1 MFIFAGTFLF
11 LFLGFLHSHGGL
23 VSPLGKIGQQVLGSK
38 IKVDQDTERIKT
50 YLTQEKIA
58 YATIGRLSGNSYQI
72 TLTTGEEVLITS
84 DKDILRQLASLQLI
98 LTRLTMEGKHIS
110 RLDLRYD
117 KPVIVYK

>member
-1 MFIFAGTFLF
+1 MA
-11 LFLGFLHSHGGL
+11 FLHTHNGII
-23 VSPLGKIGQQVLGSK
+23 SPLGEIGKKVLGQEVK
-38 IKVDQDTERIKT
+38 EDKAIGEIKRI
-50 YLTQEKIA
+50 LSQEKIA
-58 YATIGRLSGNSYQI
+58 YATIGRLSDNSYQV

-117 KPVIVYK
+117 KPVITLK